1 MRSHSLQK
9 FGDSTSFFLE
19 DNPHPELTPINIS
32 DLYFFLQSTERTKA
46 VLVPISYTLNQN
58 NASEN

>member
-32 DLYFFLQSTERTKA
+32 DLYFFLQLTERTKA
-46 VLVPISYTLNQN
+46 LVPISYTLNQN

>member
-19 DNPHPELTPINIS
+19 DNPYPELTPINIS
-32 DLYFFLQSTERTKA
+32 DLYFFLQLTERTKA
-46 VLVPISYTLNQN
+46 LVPISYTLNQN